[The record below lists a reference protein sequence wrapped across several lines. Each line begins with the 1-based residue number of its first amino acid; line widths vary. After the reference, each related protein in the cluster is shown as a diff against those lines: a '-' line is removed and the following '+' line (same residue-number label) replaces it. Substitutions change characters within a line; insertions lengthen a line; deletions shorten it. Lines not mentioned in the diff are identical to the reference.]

1 MANRRMFLKEIV
13 ESDPFVTMPPSAQ
26 ALYFHLCMNADD
38 DGFLNSPIKIQRGMG
53 ANEEDLS
60 ILKERRFIL
69 SFEKGVIV
77 IKHWRMQNTLRK
89 DRYTP
94 TQYQEIF
101 QNLTI
106 KENGAYTESGNQTAT
121 RRQPDGE
128 QPLPQVSLGKGS
140 VGKGSK
146 VNVPIP
152 SHPTLPETDCSFS
165 DEKECRTKNV
175 RRKDVQQVIDAWNE
189 TGLKQIERITPESK
203 RGEMTR
209 KRIRDYG
216 LDKVLEAV
224 SKVKTSKF
232 LCGENEKG
240 WYATYDWFILPSN
253 FQKVLE
259 GNYDDRNRKEES
271 KTNNPFLKILEEDY
285 GQG

>member
-94 TQYQEIF
+94 TQYQDIF
-101 QNLTI
+101 QHLTI
-106 KENGAYTESGNQTAT
+106 KDNGAYTESGNQTAT
-121 RRQPDGE
+121 RRQPDGT
-128 QPLPQVSLGKGS
+128 QPLPQVSIGKGS
-140 VGKGSK
+140 VGKES
-146 VNVPIP
+146 NVDLPGP
-152 SHPTLPETDCSFS
+152 SHPTIPESDCSFS

-224 SKVKTSKF
+224 SKVKNSKF

>member
-1 MANRRMFLKEIV
+1 MFLKEIV

-38 DGFLNSPIKIQRGMG
+38 DGFLNSPIKVQRGMG
-53 ANEEDLS
+53 ANDEDLS
-60 ILKERRFIL
+60 LLKQRRFVL
-69 SFEKGVIV
+69 AFENGVVV

-94 TQYQEIF
+94 TQYQDLF
-101 QNLTI
+101 QLLTI
-106 KENGAYTESGNQTAT
+106 KENGSYTESGNQVETK
-121 RRQPDGE
+121 RQPNGT
-128 QPLPQVSLGKGS
+128 QPLPQVSIKDRIGKDS
-140 VGKGSK
+140 EEDLPNTSQ
-146 VNVPIP
+146 
-152 SHPTLPETDCSFS
+152 PTLPLSVSSIS
-165 DEKECRTKNV
+165 DEIDCRTKNV
-175 RRKDVQQVIDAWNE
+175 RRKDVQSVIEAWNE

-216 LDKVLEAV
+216 LEKVLEAI
-224 SKVKTSKF
+224 SKVKASKF
-232 LCGENEKG
+232 LCGDNEKG
-240 WYATYDWFILPSN
+240 WAATYDWFILPSN

-259 GNYDDRNRKEES
+259 GNYDSRLQKEGTETS
-271 KTNNPFLKILEEDY
+271 NVFLKILEEEY

>member
-1 MANRRMFLKEIV
+1 MFLKEIV

-38 DGFLNSPIKIQRGMG
+38 DGFLNSPIKVQRGMG
-53 ANEEDLS
+53 ANDEDLS
-60 ILKERRFIL
+60 LLKQRRFVL
-69 SFEKGVIV
+69 AFENGVVV

-94 TQYQEIF
+94 TQYQDLF
-101 QNLTI
+101 QLLTI
-106 KENGAYTESGNQTAT
+106 KENGSYTESGNQVAT
-121 RRQPDGE
+121 KRQQDGT
-128 QPLPQVSLGKGS
+128 QPLPQVSIKDRIGKDS
-140 VGKGSK
+140 EEDLPNTSQ
-146 VNVPIP
+146 
-152 SHPTLPETDCSFS
+152 PTLPLSVSSIS
-165 DEKECRTKNV
+165 DEIDCRTKNV
-175 RRKDVQQVIDAWNE
+175 RRKDVQSVIEAWND

-216 LDKVLEAV
+216 LDKVLEAIG
-224 SKVKTSKF
+224 KVKASRF
-232 LCGENEKG
+232 LCGDNDKG
-240 WYATYDWFILPSN
+240 WAATYDWFILPSN

-259 GNYDDRNRKEES
+259 GNYDSRLQKEGTETS
-271 KTNNPFLKILEEDY
+271 NVFLKILEEEY